1 MMKKAIR
8 FKEDNSKVTIILED
22 EKGNQLKSLDIK
34 NHSITGPEIYT
45 FLDFHTDDI
54 YSSENKSETDSQQIK
69 ELKTMFA
76 SIAKKISDL
85 SNTSQTNATNT
96 EPPKELPENK

>member
-1 MMKKAIR
+1 MMKKTIR

-22 EKGNQLKSLDIK
+22 EKGNQLKSLDIE
-34 NHSITGPEIYT
+34 NHSITGLEIYT
-45 FLDFHTDDI
+45 FLDFHKDDI
-54 YSSENKSETDSQQIK
+54 YSSENESKEDSQQIK

-85 SNTSQTNATNT
+85 SNTSQTNSTNN
-96 EPPKELPENK
+96 EPEKELQENI